1 MIKEASQFNINL
13 FKKKALHWASF
24 FDTVSVF
31 NSNGFADPYSKFDWM
46 LMAGAANELE
56 TSSDTSFINLKS
68 FFQKHNN
75 QWLSGFLSYDLKNE
89 TENLSSLNSDQL
101 QFPQLY
107 FFVPKH
113 VLLLKNGQLE
123 IISTEAEDILTEIEA
138 IKIVPSKAISLQIQ
152 SKISKIEYLEKVNQI
167 KQHIVRGNIYET
179 NFCQEFYA
187 ENAAIDP
194 VSVFEELN
202 QISPT
207 PFACYFKA
215 NGKHVLSASPE
226 RFLAKRNQRLISQPI
241 KGTAPRSNSPEQD
254 EHQKNLLKN
263 SIKEKAEN
271 VMIVD
276 LVRNDLTKSAVPGTV
291 KVEELYGIYS
301 FQQVHQMIS
310 TVSATLDVKVNMV
323 DAIKNTFP
331 PGSMTGAPKLK
342 AMQLIEQFEASKRSI
357 YAGSVG
363 YFSPDGDFDFNVVI
377 RTILYNQVKKY
388 LSFQVGSAITF
399 QSDALAEY
407 EECLLKASAML
418 RILADH

>member
-1 MIKEASQFNINL
+1 MIKEASHFNINL
-13 FKKKALHWASF
+13 FKRKALHWASSF
-24 FDTVSVF
+24 NTVSVF
-31 NSNGFADPYSKFDWM
+31 DSNNFADPYSKFDLM
-46 LMAGAANELE
+46 LAAGTLDELE
-56 TSSDTSFINLKS
+56 TDANTSFIDLKS
-68 FFQKHNN
+68 FRQKHPN
-75 QWLSGFLSYDLKNE
+75 QWLPGFLSYDLKNE
-89 TENLSSLNSDQL
+89 IENLTSSNPDKL

-123 IISTEAEDILTEIEA
+123 IISVEAEKILAEIEA
-138 IKIVPSKAISLQIQ
+138 TEIPSAKNISLQLK
-152 SKISKIEYLEKVNQI
+152 SGISREEYLEKVDQI
-167 KQHIVRGNIYET
+167 KQHIIRGDIYET

-194 VSVFEELN
+194 VSVFKELN

-215 NGKHVLSASPE
+215 KEKHLISASPE
-226 RFLAKRNQRLISQPI
+226 RFLAKRNQQLISQPI
-241 KGTAPRSNSPEQD
+241 KGTSPRSIFPEED

-276 LVRNDLTKSAVPGTV
+276 LVRNDLTKSAVYGTV
-291 KVEELYGIYS
+291 KVEELCEIYS
-301 FQQVHQMIS
+301 FRQVHQMIS
-310 TVSATLDVKVNMV
+310 TVTATLDNRIDLV

-331 PGSMTGAPKLK
+331 PGSMTGAPKIK
-342 AMQLIEQFEASKRSI
+342 AMELMEQFEAGKRSI

-377 RTILYNQVKKY
+377 RTILYNSAQKY

-399 QSDALAEY
+399 QSEAAAEY

-418 RILADH
+418 RVLS